1 MRLTGCSATE
11 ILVRRLL
18 WPEAKING
26 PGKEKLVRL
35 KFTRVSRA
43 LNRRM
48 EDDKVED
55 DLEQEAYTYLSEKR
69 TVMHLWNC
77 QDLLQL

>member
-1 MRLTGCSATE
+1 M
-11 ILVRRLL
+11 VRVR
-18 WPEAKING
+18 K
-26 PGKEKLVRL
+26 KLVRL

-69 TVMHLWNC
+69 PVMHSWNC